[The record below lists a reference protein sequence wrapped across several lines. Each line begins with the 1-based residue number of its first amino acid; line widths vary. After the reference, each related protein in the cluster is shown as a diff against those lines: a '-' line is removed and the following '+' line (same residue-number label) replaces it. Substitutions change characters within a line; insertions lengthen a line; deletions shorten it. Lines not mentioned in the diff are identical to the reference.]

1 MNNPFYNR
9 GPIREPRFYFGRPRE
24 TREVVRLLAGTQ
36 NCSIVGPVKSG
47 KTSLLL
53 HLARPNTLG
62 QGLSPAQNIATYL
75 SFEGLGRLS
84 AEQFFHHMMQELAR
98 QSVGKEQCSKITLL
112 WPRIA
117 PRQGLSFLELR
128 EVLDQI
134 EVAGERLIFLLDEV
148 ELAAKNPAFD
158 LNFFSALRHIGSR
171 PGVCFVTATE
181 RRLDEM
187 EIAGRE
193 VGSPFADLFSV
204 VRLRPL
210 EPEAAWKQVSG
221 LAEEAE
227 FDLSAERELIL
238 ELAGGWPYYLQVV
251 AYEVCERKAEGLR
264 QQATEATGE
273 EGLSEGERWYVRTR
287 AFEQLEP
294 VFSVLWERL
303 GEGNREA
310 ALAALD
316 KERGSEERDSEERGS
331 EVRGVPE
338 GQCPE
343 GQCPEVEGLTVAIA
357 GAGERGSKERG
368 SGAAPAGAL
377 ARHFLEER
385 RRDRRLRLEDYLPAE
400 EPAQPGAAARSAAP
414 GSGAMGPDPQAMY
427 AVVRALMRAV
437 EARDRYAR
445 GHADRVAR
453 LAVAIAGEMGCSEE
467 VARGI
472 RVAARLHDI
481 GRVSISDMIL
491 LKPGPLTALE
501 TEIIRTHPLVGAQ
514 ILDALEF
521 PWSVKPA
528 VRYHHERLDGSGY
541 PEGLMGE
548 EIPLSARVVG
558 VADVMAAMTADRPY
572 RGARSEAEALAELT
586 AHAGEKYDREV
597 VGALE
602 RAVQRGAQLR
612 GAG

>member
-117 PRQGLSFLELR
+117 PREGLSFLELR

-181 RRLDEM
+181 RRLHEM

-221 LAEEAE
+221 LAGEAE
-227 FDLSAERELIL
+227 FDLSAERDLIL

-310 ALAALD
+310 ALAAL
-316 KERGSEERDSEERGS
+316 EEGRA
-331 EVRGVPE
+331 V
-338 GQCPE
+338 PE

-357 GAGERGSKERG
+357 GAGGRG

-385 RRDRRLRLEDYLPAE
+385 RRDRRVRGAWLRVEDYLPAE
-400 EPAQPGAAARSAAP
+400 EPAQPGAAARAP
-414 GSGAMGPDPQAMY
+414 AMGPDPQAMY

-602 RAVQRGAQLR
+602 RAVQRGAQVR